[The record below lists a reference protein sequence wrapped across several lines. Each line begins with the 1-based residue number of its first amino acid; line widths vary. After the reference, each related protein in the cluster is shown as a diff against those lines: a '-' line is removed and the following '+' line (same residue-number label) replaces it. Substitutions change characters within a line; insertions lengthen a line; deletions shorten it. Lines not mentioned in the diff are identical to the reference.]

1 VSRIVLTTI
10 GSFGDLHPKIA
21 IAFELRKRGH
31 DVVFA
36 THKEYQDKIE
46 ALGFEFHRMRP
57 DNTALN
63 DPEEMARMMDLKTGT
78 EYVIKNWVC
87 ANLRET
93 YTDLMDSAKD
103 ADFIITGEGV
113 VAARLVAEK
122 LGIPWAFAVLQPAS
136 FLSVYDPS
144 VLPVLPFLAKLR
156 GLGSIANR
164 GIIQLSKV
172 MSKSWAE
179 PIHQLRH
186 ELGLPP
192 LAGNPFIDDKYS
204 PYLVL
209 AVFSSAFAKP
219 QPDWAANT
227 AITGFTF
234 YDGSEGGA
242 DLTSELEQF
251 LDAGEPPIVFT
262 LGSAA
267 VMAPG
272 RFYQE
277 SIQAAKHLNRRA
289 VLLIG
294 KNASPENLSDD
305 IIAVNYV
312 PYSQIFPRACAIVHQ
327 GGIGTIAQAL
337 RAGCPT
343 LVMPYSHDQPDNAAR
358 VERLG
363 TSRTI
368 SRKHYTAVRVA
379 RQLREL
385 LENPN
390 YAAKA
395 AEIGR
400 IIQAEKGVVVACNA
414 IEKQLQ
420 AVPISRNTPISRSE
434 S

>member
-21 IAFELRKRGH
+21 IALELRKRGH
-31 DVVFA
+31 KVVFA
-36 THKEYQDKIE
+36 THQEYQEKIE

-63 DPEEMARMMDLKTGT
+63 DSQEMARMMDLKTGT

-87 ANLRET
+87 ANLQET
-93 YTDLMDSAKD
+93 YTDLIDSAKE
-103 ADFIITGEGV
+103 ADLIITGEGV

-122 LGIPWAFAVLQPAS
+122 LEIPWVFTVFQPAS
-136 FLSVYDPS
+136 FLSIYDPP

-172 MSKSWAE
+172 LSKSWAE
-179 PIHQLRH
+179 PIHQLRR
-186 ELGLPP
+186 ELDLPP
-192 LAGNPFIDDKYS
+192 LKGNPFIDDKYS

-209 AVFSSAFAKP
+209 AMFSSVFAKP

-227 AITGFTF
+227 VITGFTF
-234 YDGSEGGA
+234 YDGSEDGA
-242 DLTSELEQF
+242 ELTPKLKQF
-251 LDAGEPPIVFT
+251 LEIGEPPIVFT

-267 VMAPG
+267 VMSPG
-272 RFYQE
+272 NFYQE
-277 SIQAAKHLNRRA
+277 SIHATKLLNRRA

-294 KNASPENLSDD
+294 KNPPPDGLSAD

-312 PYSQIFPRACAIVHQ
+312 PYSQIFPAACAIVHQ
-327 GGIGTIAQAL
+327 GGIGTTAQAL
-337 RAGCPT
+337 RAGRPT

-368 SRKHYTAVRVA
+368 SRKQYSAVRIA
-379 RQLREL
+379 KQLREL
-385 LENPN
+385 LQAPS
-390 YAAKA
+390 YGIKA

-400 IIQAEKGVVVACNA
+400 IIQAENGVRLACDA

-420 AVPISRNTPISRSE
+420 AVSNSRSN
-434 S
+434 